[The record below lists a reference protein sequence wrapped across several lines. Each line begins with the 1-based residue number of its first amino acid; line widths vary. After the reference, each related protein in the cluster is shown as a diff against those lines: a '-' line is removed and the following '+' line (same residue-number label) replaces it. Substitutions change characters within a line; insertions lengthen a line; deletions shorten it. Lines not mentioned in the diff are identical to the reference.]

1 MSKWKRLFD
10 PGKDG
15 GARDLGLLILR
26 VGVSFSLVYAHG
38 HGKFMRLLAGN
49 TQFPDPLGVGS
60 GLSLGLASF
69 AEFICALAVIVGFM
83 TRWATVPIIIV
94 FVVAYFMI
102 HGDDPFGEKEKAFL
116 FLVAYVGIFLTGS
129 GRFSLDNYLG
139 KK

>member
-116 FLVAYVGIFLTGS
+116 FLVAYVGIFLTWP